1 MSQSYTLRPATA
13 DDYDFLF
20 ALHRASMRAYID
32 TIWGWHED
40 WQQEYFRQKFDP
52 ARRQI
57 IEIDG
62 QNAGVLVVERRA
74 DSLYLEL
81 IELLPAFQGRGV
93 GTAILRQLIDRAR
106 AEGVPLTLHVLRSND
121 AARRLYERLGLRV
134 VAEESDR
141 SRMATV

>member
-13 DDYDFLF
+13 ADYDFLF
-20 ALHRASMRAYID
+20 ALHRAAMRAYVE

-40 WQQEYFRQKFDP
+40 WQQEYFRQKFNP
-52 ARRQI
+52 SRRQI
-57 IEIDG
+57 IQVDG
-62 QNAGVLVVERRA
+62 QDAGVLVVERRA
-74 DSLYLEL
+74 DELYLEL

-93 GTAILRQLIDRAR
+93 GTAILHGLIDRAR

-121 AARRLYERLGLRV
+121 DARRLYERLGLRV

-141 SRMATV
+141 SRMATA